1 MARNQGV
8 FGRQPPRNH
17 EYEPL
22 TTNGGDATPRGE
34 GEEGEEYDASAALL
48 EEPSSAEIP
57 FSWLEYGIFVLLGMA
72 MLWAWN
78 MFLAAAPYFAARFS
92 AVPSLAGS
100 FQSAILA
107 TSTVTNLG
115 VMLLLSRMQSS
126 ASYPFRINLALAVNM
141 AVFALLTASTGF
153 LLSSPRAYFAFV
165 MATVAGSAW
174 ATGLVQNGAF
184 AFAASF
190 GRPEYMQ
197 ALMAGQGVAGVLP
210 AVAQVATVL
219 MFPPGEDVG
228 GQAEDG
234 GRSSAFAYFLAA
246 VVISFATLLAF
257 IPLVRRHN
265 RIIQSKAAQQLAE
278 SVTSADEAERA
289 ARKVVPLAVLLRK
302 LRWLAAS
309 VALVFTVTMFY
320 PVFTA
325 KITSVNPPSRGAFFR
340 PEVFIPLAFFC
351 WNLGDLGGRVAT
363 VLPFSLSRRP
373 RLLFALTAARVVW
386 IPLYLA
392 CNIRGEG
399 AVVPSDFFYLFVVQF
414 LFGLTNGWLSAS
426 SMMAAPEWV
435 DDGEKEAAG
444 GFMGLCLVA
453 GLAAG
458 SVLSFTAAGV

>member
-1 MARNQGV
+1 MARDQGV
-8 FGRQPPRNH
+8 FGRQSSSRNH

-22 TTNGGDATPRGE
+22 TTNGGDATPR
-34 GEEGEEYDASAALL
+34 EEEQEESEEYDASAALL
-48 EEPSSAEIP
+48 EEPSSVEIP

-78 MFLAAAPYFAARFS
+78 MFLAAAPYFASRFS
-92 AVPSLAGS
+92 ASPGLSDS

-153 LLSSPRAYFAFV
+153 LLASPRTYFAFV

-210 AVAQVATVL
+210 AVAQVVTVL
-219 MFPPGEDVG
+219 AFPPGEDG
-228 GQAEDG
+228 GQADG

-265 RIIQSKAAQQLAE
+265 RIVESKMAQQLAE
-278 SVTSADEAERA
+278 SMTSIEEAERT
-289 ARKVVPLAVLLRK
+289 ARKVVPLMVLLRK

-325 KITSVNPPSRGAFFR
+325 KITSVNPPSKGAFFR

-351 WNLGDLGGRVAT
+351 WNLGDLGGRMAT
-363 VLPFSLSRRP
+363 VLPYSLNRRP
-373 RLLFALTAARVVW
+373 KLLFALTASRVVW